1 MRFTAAATGIILL
14 FVVLIVIWAGQ
25 RRLMYFPFGGVPSP
39 RDVGL
44 ATAEPVTFTT
54 SDGIAIGGW
63 FVPAQHAPAWFTAVV
78 FNGNAGNRAY
88 RAPLAAA
95 LNAHN
100 VAVLLFDYR
109 GFGDNPGTPTEAG
122 LALDAAAAREY
133 LRRRT
138 DVDQTRVIYFG
149 ESLGTGVSTAL
160 AVDQPPAALIL
171 RSPFTSMANV
181 GQIHY
186 PFLPVRWLLRDR
198 YAAADAIVRVSSPVL
213 VIAGERDSI
222 IPLDQSRRLFDAVR
236 SKKELVVISGADH
249 NDMALLSGPEMVAA
263 IVRFL
268 GAIN

>member
-1 MRFTAAATGIILL
+1 
-14 FVVLIVIWAGQ
+14 
-25 RRLMYFPFGGVPSP
+25 
-39 RDVGL
+39 
-44 ATAEPVTFTT
+44 
-54 SDGIAIGGW
+54 
-63 FVPAQHAPAWFTAVV
+63 
-78 FNGNAGNRAY
+78 
-88 RAPLAAA
+88 
-95 LNAHN
+95 
-100 VAVLLFDYR
+100 
-109 GFGDNPGTPTEAG
+109 
-122 LALDAAAAREY
+122 
-133 LRRRT
+133 
-138 DVDQTRVIYFG
+138 
-149 ESLGTGVSTAL
+149 
-160 AVDQPPAALIL
+160 
-171 RSPFTSMANV
+171 MANV